1 MSRKSKNG
9 VEREATVV
17 LKPEYRYGLE
27 FYNTKAK
34 KEFFSLP
41 ESVRKQLDAKLNE
54 RRNNPVVPKDKL
66 SGHKDVYKI
75 KIKKPAVRLCYKIEN
90 RKMVLIIV
98 ITGSRSDVYEKL
110 NLRAD

>member
-1 MSRKSKNG
+1 VAK
-9 VEREATVV
+9 EAAAV
-17 LKPEYRYGLE
+17 LKPKYHYGLA
-27 FYNTKAK
+27 FYNAKAK
-34 KEFFSLP
+34 KEFFSFP

-54 RRNNPVVPKDKL
+54 RRNNPVVLKDKL
-66 SGHKDVYKI
+66 SGYKDVYKI

-110 NLRAD
+110 RDRIGS